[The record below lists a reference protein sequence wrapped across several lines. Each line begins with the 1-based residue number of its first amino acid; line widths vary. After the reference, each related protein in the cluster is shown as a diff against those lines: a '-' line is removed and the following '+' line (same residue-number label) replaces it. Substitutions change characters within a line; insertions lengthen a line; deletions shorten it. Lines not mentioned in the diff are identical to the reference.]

1 MTAQKESEEFMK
13 AYAKIAKIAMTVM
26 LLAAFFLLSGFRA
39 QTIIHDDG
47 SETQDVLKVSDSDK
61 GQKDLKADA
70 DEFQKRNYTI
80 MDYNNDNG
88 EGFRAMKTITKDGA
102 SKSSVDHIVHKT
114 HDGLICSTYYID
126 YNFDGNSIQTLRLG
140 TPMPENGVD
149 LEYIVSFPS
158 GTRVVSNSDKADDQG
173 STYLWNLSNS
183 NPTEIKL
190 QATVWHKL
198 FIYIALF
205 LVVLILLIVLIM
217 EHRRKNVISWK
228 RAAHMRKLEM
238 MLLCI
243 PIIILG
249 YMGYEYYVGT
259 HVTAASLDKVA
270 EQQQEELLE
279 NREEDKRLQDADAR
293 KQRSGEMAAA
303 RIRSK
308 ANDISNEL
316 RNLKVQYRNGSISR
330 SSARSQAQS
339 LAQQA
344 KDMLNESTNLSQA
357 DRDVL
362 EQLIDNVVAEAESIG
377 VSSSSSSRSSSQETR
392 RSESAS
398 DSQSTT
404 RSRSDDKSTANT
416 KSSDSSKTR
425 QSSDNN
431 RDASKTSKQ

>member
-1 MTAQKESEEFMK
+1 MK

-47 SETQDVLKVSDSDK
+47 SETQDVLKVSDSAQ
-61 GQKDLKADA
+61 GQKSLKDDA

-126 YNFDGNSIQTLRLG
+126 YNFDRDSIQSLRLG
-140 TPMPENGVD
+140 APMPENGVD

-205 LVVLILLIVLIM
+205 LVVLVLIIVLIM

-228 RAAHMRKLEM
+228 RAAHMRKVEM

-243 PIIILG
+243 PLIILG

-293 KQRSGEMAAA
+293 KQRSGEMVAA

-316 RNLKVQYRNGSISR
+316 RNLKVQYRNGAISR

-357 DRDVL
+357 DREVL
-362 EQLIDNVVAEAESIG
+362 EQLIDNVVAEADSIG
-377 VSSSSSSRSSSQETR
+377 ASAPSRSSSQETR
-392 RSESAS
+392 RSESTS
-398 DSQSTT
+398 SSQSTT
-404 RSRSDDKSTANT
+404 RSRSDDKSTNT
-416 KSSDSSKTR
+416 KSSDSSKSR

-431 RDASKTSKQ
+431 RDTGKTNKQ

>member
-1 MTAQKESEEFMK
+1 MK
-13 AYAKIAKIAMTVM
+13 AYARIAKIAMTVM

-47 SETQDVLKVSDSDK
+47 SETQDVLKVSDSAK

-80 MDYNNDNG
+80 MDYNNDND

-126 YNFDGNSIQTLRLG
+126 YNFDENSIQTLRLG
-140 TPMPENGVD
+140 APMPENGVD

-205 LVVLILLIVLIM
+205 LVVLVLIIVLIM

-344 KDMLNESTNLSQA
+344 KDMLSESTNLSQA
-357 DRDVL
+357 DHDVL
-362 EQLIDNVVAEAESIG
+362 EQLIDNVVAEADSIG
-377 VSSSSSSRSSSQETR
+377 ASAPSRSSSQETR

-398 DSQSTT
+398 ESQSTT
-404 RSRSDDKSTANT
+404 RSRSDDRSTNTT
-416 KSSDSSKTR
+416 KSSDSSKSR

-431 RDASKTSKQ
+431 RDTGKNK

>member
-1 MTAQKESEEFMK
+1 MK
-13 AYAKIAKIAMTVM
+13 AYARIAKIAMTVM

-47 SETQDVLKVSDSDK
+47 SETQDVLKVSDSAK

-126 YNFDGNSIQTLRLG
+126 YNFDENSIQTLRLG
-140 TPMPENGVD
+140 APMPENGVD

-205 LVVLILLIVLIM
+205 LVVLVLIIVLIM

-228 RAAHMRKLEM
+228 RAAHMSKLEM

-344 KDMLNESTNLSQA
+344 KDMLSESTNLSQA
-357 DRDVL
+357 DHDVL
-362 EQLIDNVVAEAESIG
+362 EQLIDNVVAEADSIG
-377 VSSSSSSRSSSQETR
+377 ASAPSRSSSQETR

-398 DSQSTT
+398 ESQSTT
-404 RSRSDDKSTANT
+404 RSRSDDRSTNTT
-416 KSSDSSKTR
+416 KSSDSSKSR

-431 RDASKTSKQ
+431 RDTGKNK

>member
-1 MTAQKESEEFMK
+1 MK

-47 SETQDVLKVSDSDK
+47 SETQDVLKVTDSSK
-61 GQKDLKADA
+61 EKDTLKTDA
-70 DEFQKRNYTI
+70 DEFQKRNFTI
-80 MDYNNDNG
+80 MDYSNDNG

-102 SKSSVDHIVHKT
+102 SKSSVDHVVHKT

-126 YNFDGNSIQTLRLG
+126 YNFDGDSIKSLRLG
-140 TPMPENGVD
+140 APMPENGVD
-149 LEYIVSFPS
+149 LEYIISFPS

-173 STYLWNLSNS
+173 STYLWNLSGS
-183 NPTEIKL
+183 NPKEIKL

-205 LVVLILLIVLIM
+205 LVVLILIIVLIM

-228 RAAHMRKLEM
+228 RAAHLRKIEM
-238 MLLCI
+238 MLLFI
-243 PIIILG
+243 PLLILG
-249 YMGYEYYVGT
+249 YMGYEYYIGT

-316 RNLKVQYRNGSISR
+316 RSLKVQYRNGSVSR
-330 SSARSQAQS
+330 SDARSQAQS

-344 KDMLNESTNLSQA
+344 KDMLSDSTGLSQA
-357 DRDVL
+357 DREVL
-362 EQLIDNVVAEAESIG
+362 EQLIDNVVAEADSIG
-377 VSSSSSSRSSSQETR
+377 TAPSRSSSQSSSRSSS
-392 RSESAS
+392 S
-398 DSQSTT
+398 SQSTST
-404 RSRSDDKSTANT
+404 NRSTSSKQSST
-416 KSSDSSKTR
+416 KSSQNS
-425 QSSDNN
+425 QSSQRDNN
-431 RDASKTSKQ
+431 RTNKQ

>member
-1 MTAQKESEEFMK
+1 MAQKESENFMK
-13 AYAKIAKIAMTVM
+13 AYARIAKIAMTVM

-47 SETQDVLKVSDSDK
+47 SETQDVLKVSDSAK

-126 YNFDGNSIQTLRLG
+126 YNFDENSIQTLRLG
-140 TPMPENGVD
+140 APMPENGVD

-205 LVVLILLIVLIM
+205 LVVLVLIIVLIM

-344 KDMLNESTNLSQA
+344 KDMLSESTNLFQA

-362 EQLIDNVVAEAESIG
+362 EQLIDNVVAEADSIG
-377 VSSSSSSRSSSQETR
+377 ASAPSRSSSQETR

-398 DSQSTT
+398 ESQSTT
-404 RSRSDDKSTANT
+404 RSRSDDKSTNAT
-416 KSSDSSKTR
+416 KSSDSSKSR

-431 RDASKTSKQ
+431 RDTGKTNKQ

>member
-1 MTAQKESEEFMK
+1 MK
-13 AYAKIAKIAMTVM
+13 AYARIAKIAMTVM

-47 SETQDVLKVSDSDK
+47 SETQDVLKVSDSAK

-126 YNFDGNSIQTLRLG
+126 YNFDENSIQTLRLG
-140 TPMPENGVD
+140 APMPENGVD
-149 LEYIVSFPS
+149 LEYIVSFPA

-198 FIYIALF
+198 FIYIALV
-205 LVVLILLIVLIM
+205 LVVLVLIIVLIM

-344 KDMLNESTNLSQA
+344 KDMLSESTNLSQA
-357 DRDVL
+357 DHDVL
-362 EQLIDNVVAEAESIG
+362 EQLIDNVVAEADSIG
-377 VSSSSSSRSSSQETR
+377 ASAPSRSSSQETR

-398 DSQSTT
+398 ESQSTT
-404 RSRSDDKSTANT
+404 RSRSDDRSTNTT
-416 KSSDSSKTR
+416 KSSDSSKSR

-431 RDASKTSKQ
+431 RDTGKNK

>member
-1 MTAQKESEEFMK
+1 MK
-13 AYAKIAKIAMTVM
+13 AYARIAKIAMTVM

-47 SETQDVLKVSDSDK
+47 SETQDVLKVSDSAK

-126 YNFDGNSIQTLRLG
+126 YNFDENSIQTLRLG
-140 TPMPENGVD
+140 APMPENGVD

-205 LVVLILLIVLIM
+205 LVVLVLIIVLIM

-330 SSARSQAQS
+330 SLARSQAQS

-344 KDMLNESTNLSQA
+344 KDMLSESTNLSQA
-357 DRDVL
+357 DRDAL
-362 EQLIDNVVAEAESIG
+362 EQLVDNVVAEADSIG
-377 VSSSSSSRSSSQETR
+377 ASAPSRSSSQETR

-398 DSQSTT
+398 ESQSTT
-404 RSRSDDKSTANT
+404 RSRSDDKSTNTT
-416 KSSDSSKTR
+416 KSSDSSKSR

-431 RDASKTSKQ
+431 RDTGKKQINNKDF

>member
-1 MTAQKESEEFMK
+1 MK
-13 AYAKIAKIAMTVM
+13 AYARIAKIAMTVM

-47 SETQDVLKVSDSDK
+47 SETQDVLKVSDSAK

-126 YNFDGNSIQTLRLG
+126 YNFDENSIQTLRLG
-140 TPMPENGVD
+140 APMPENGVD

-205 LVVLILLIVLIM
+205 LVVLVLIIVLIM

-344 KDMLNESTNLSQA
+344 KDMLSESTNLSQA
-357 DRDVL
+357 DHDVL
-362 EQLIDNVVAEAESIG
+362 EQLIDNVVAEADSIG
-377 VSSSSSSRSSSQETR
+377 ASAPSRSSSQETR

-398 DSQSTT
+398 ESQGTT
-404 RSRSDDKSTANT
+404 RSRSDDRSTNTT
-416 KSSDSSKTR
+416 KSSDSSKSR

-431 RDASKTSKQ
+431 RDTGKNK

>member
-1 MTAQKESEEFMK
+1 MAQKESENFMK
-13 AYAKIAKIAMTVM
+13 AYARIAKIAMTVM

-47 SETQDVLKVSDSDK
+47 SETQDVLKVSDSAK

-126 YNFDGNSIQTLRLG
+126 YNFDENSIQTLRLG
-140 TPMPENGVD
+140 APMPENGVD

-205 LVVLILLIVLIM
+205 LVVLVLIIVLIM

-238 MLLCI
+238 LLLCLLFFMVGF
-243 PIIILG
+243 LG
-249 YMGYEYYVGT
+249 FDFFVGT
-259 HVTAASLDKVA
+259 VVSAASLDKVA

-344 KDMLNESTNLSQA
+344 KDMLSESTNLSQA

-362 EQLIDNVVAEAESIG
+362 EQLIDNVVAEADSIG
-377 VSSSSSSRSSSQETR
+377 ASAPSRSSSQETR

-398 DSQSTT
+398 ESQSTT
-404 RSRSDDKSTANT
+404 RSRSDDKSTNAT
-416 KSSDSSKTR
+416 KSSDSSKSR

-431 RDASKTSKQ
+431 RDTGKTNKQ

>member
-1 MTAQKESEEFMK
+1 MMAQKESEDFMK
-13 AYAKIAKIAMTVM
+13 AYARIAKIAMTVM

-47 SETQDVLKVSDSDK
+47 SETQDVLKVSDSAK

-126 YNFDGNSIQTLRLG
+126 YNFDENSIQTLRLG
-140 TPMPENGVD
+140 APMPENGVD

-205 LVVLILLIVLIM
+205 LVVLVLIIVLIM

-344 KDMLNESTNLSQA
+344 KDMLSESTNLSQA
-357 DRDVL
+357 DHDVL
-362 EQLIDNVVAEAESIG
+362 EQLIDNVVAEADSIG
-377 VSSSSSSRSSSQETR
+377 ASAPSRSSSQETR

-398 DSQSTT
+398 ESQSTT
-404 RSRSDDKSTANT
+404 RSRSDDKSTNTT
-416 KSSDSSKTR
+416 KSSDSSKSR

-431 RDASKTSKQ
+431 RDTGKNK

>member
-1 MTAQKESEEFMK
+1 MK
-13 AYAKIAKIAMTVM
+13 AYARIAKIAMTVM

-47 SETQDVLKVSDSDK
+47 SETQDVLKVSDSAK

-126 YNFDGNSIQTLRLG
+126 YNFDENSIQTLRLG
-140 TPMPENGVD
+140 APMPENGVD

-205 LVVLILLIVLIM
+205 LVVLVLIIVLIM

-344 KDMLNESTNLSQA
+344 KDMLSESTNLSQA
-357 DRDVL
+357 DHDVL
-362 EQLIDNVVAEAESIG
+362 EQLIDNVVAEADSIG
-377 VSSSSSSRSSSQETR
+377 ASAPSRSSSQETR

-398 DSQSTT
+398 EFQSTT
-404 RSRSDDKSTANT
+404 RSRSDDRSTNTT
-416 KSSDSSKTR
+416 KSSDSSKSR

-431 RDASKTSKQ
+431 RDTGKNK

>member
-1 MTAQKESEEFMK
+1 MAQKESENFMK
-13 AYAKIAKIAMTVM
+13 AYARIAKIAMTVM

-47 SETQDVLKVSDSDK
+47 SETQDVLKVSDSAK

-126 YNFDGNSIQTLRLG
+126 YNFDENSIQTLRLG
-140 TPMPENGVD
+140 APMPENGVD

-205 LVVLILLIVLIM
+205 LVVLVLIIVLIM

-344 KDMLNESTNLSQA
+344 KDMLSESTNLPQA

-362 EQLIDNVVAEAESIG
+362 EQLIDNVVAEADSIG
-377 VSSSSSSRSSSQETR
+377 ASAPSRSSSQETR

-398 DSQSTT
+398 ESQSTT
-404 RSRSDDKSTANT
+404 RSRSDDKSTNAT
-416 KSSDSSKTR
+416 KSSDSSKSR

-431 RDASKTSKQ
+431 RDTGKTNKQ

>member
-1 MTAQKESEEFMK
+1 MMARKESEDFMK
-13 AYAKIAKIAMTVM
+13 AYARIAKIAMTVM

-47 SETQDVLKVSDSDK
+47 SETQDVLKVSDSAK

-126 YNFDGNSIQTLRLG
+126 YNFDENSIQTLRLG
-140 TPMPENGVD
+140 APMPENGVD

-205 LVVLILLIVLIM
+205 LVVLVLIIVLIM

-344 KDMLNESTNLSQA
+344 KDMLSESTNLSQA
-357 DRDVL
+357 DHDVL
-362 EQLIDNVVAEAESIG
+362 EQLIDNVVAEADSIG
-377 VSSSSSSRSSSQETR
+377 ASAPSRSSSQETR

-398 DSQSTT
+398 ESQSTT
-404 RSRSDDKSTANT
+404 RSRSDDRSTNTT
-416 KSSDSSKTR
+416 KSSDSSKSR

-431 RDASKTSKQ
+431 RDTGKNK

>member
-1 MTAQKESEEFMK
+1 MAQKESENFMK
-13 AYAKIAKIAMTVM
+13 AYARIAKIAMTVM

-47 SETQDVLKVSDSDK
+47 SETQDVLKVSDSAK

-126 YNFDGNSIQTLRLG
+126 YNFDENSIQTLRLG
-140 TPMPENGVD
+140 APMPENGVD

-205 LVVLILLIVLIM
+205 LVVLVLIIVLIM

-270 EQQQEELLE
+270 EQQQEELME
-279 NREEDKRLQDADAR
+279 NREQDTRLHDAEAS
-293 KQRSGEMAAA
+293 KQRSGDMSAA

-344 KDMLNESTNLSQA
+344 KDMLSESTNLSQA

-362 EQLIDNVVAEAESIG
+362 EQLIDNVVAEADSIG
-377 VSSSSSSRSSSQETR
+377 ASAPSRSSSQETR

-398 DSQSTT
+398 ESQSTT
-404 RSRSDDKSTANT
+404 RSRSDDKSTNAT
-416 KSSDSSKTR
+416 KSSDSSKSR

-431 RDASKTSKQ
+431 RDTGKTNKQ

>member
-1 MTAQKESEEFMK
+1 MMAQKESEDFMK
-13 AYAKIAKIAMTVM
+13 AYARIAKIAMTVM

-47 SETQDVLKVSDSDK
+47 SETQDVLKVSDSAK

-126 YNFDGNSIQTLRLG
+126 YNFDENSIQTLRLG
-140 TPMPENGVD
+140 APMPENGVD

-205 LVVLILLIVLIM
+205 LVVLVLIIVLIM

-344 KDMLNESTNLSQA
+344 KDMLSESTNLSQA
-357 DRDVL
+357 DHDVL
-362 EQLIDNVVAEAESIG
+362 EQLIDNVVAEADSIG
-377 VSSSSSSRSSSQETR
+377 ASAPSRSSSQETR

-398 DSQSTT
+398 ESQGTT
-404 RSRSDDKSTANT
+404 RSRSDDRSTNTT
-416 KSSDSSKTR
+416 KSSDSSKSR

-431 RDASKTSKQ
+431 RDTGKNK

>member
-1 MTAQKESEEFMK
+1 MTAQKESEETMK

-47 SETQDVLKVSDSDK
+47 SETQDVLKVSDSAQ
-61 GQKDLKADA
+61 GQKSLKDDA

-126 YNFDGNSIQTLRLG
+126 YNFDGDSIQSLRLG
-140 TPMPENGVD
+140 APMPENGVD

-205 LVVLILLIVLIM
+205 LVVLVLIIVLIM

-228 RAAHMRKLEM
+228 RAAHMRKVEM

-293 KQRSGEMAAA
+293 KQRSGEMVAA

-316 RNLKVQYRNGSISR
+316 RNLKVQYRNGAISR

-357 DRDVL
+357 DREVL
-362 EQLIDNVVAEAESIG
+362 EQLIDNVVAEADSIG
-377 VSSSSSSRSSSQETR
+377 ASAPSRSSSQETR
-392 RSESAS
+392 RSESTS
-398 DSQSTT
+398 SSQSTT
-404 RSRSDDKSTANT
+404 RSRSDDKSANT
-416 KSSDSSKTR
+416 KSSDSSKSR

-431 RDASKTSKQ
+431 RDTGKTNKQ

>member
-1 MTAQKESEEFMK
+1 MK
-13 AYAKIAKIAMTVM
+13 AYARIAKIAMTVM

-47 SETQDVLKVSDSDK
+47 SETQDVLKVSDSAK

-126 YNFDGNSIQTLRLG
+126 YNFDENSIQTLRLG
-140 TPMPENGVD
+140 APMPENGVD

-205 LVVLILLIVLIM
+205 LVVLVLIIVLIM

-344 KDMLNESTNLSQA
+344 KDMLSESTNLSHA
-357 DRDVL
+357 DHDVL
-362 EQLIDNVVAEAESIG
+362 EQLIDNVVAEADSIG
-377 VSSSSSSRSSSQETR
+377 ASAPSRSSSQETR

-398 DSQSTT
+398 ESQSTT
-404 RSRSDDKSTANT
+404 RSRSDDRSTNTT
-416 KSSDSSKTR
+416 KSSDSSKSR

-431 RDASKTSKQ
+431 RDTGKNK

>member
-1 MTAQKESEEFMK
+1 MAQKESENFMK
-13 AYAKIAKIAMTVM
+13 AYARIAKIAMTVM

-47 SETQDVLKVSDSDK
+47 SETQDVLKVSDSAK

-126 YNFDGNSIQTLRLG
+126 YNFDENSIQTLRLG
-140 TPMPENGVD
+140 APMPENGVD

-205 LVVLILLIVLIM
+205 LVVLVLIIVLIM

-259 HVTAASLDKVA
+259 HVTAASLDKVV

-344 KDMLNESTNLSQA
+344 KDMLSESTNLTQA

-362 EQLIDNVVAEAESIG
+362 EQLIDNVVAEADSIG
-377 VSSSSSSRSSSQETR
+377 ASAPSRSSSQETR

-398 DSQSTT
+398 ESQSTT
-404 RSRSDDKSTANT
+404 RSRSDDKSTNAT
-416 KSSDSSKTR
+416 KSSDSSKSR

-431 RDASKTSKQ
+431 RDTGKTNKQ

>member
-1 MTAQKESEEFMK
+1 MK

-47 SETQDVLKVSDSDK
+47 SETQDVLKVSDSAQ
-61 GQKDLKADA
+61 GQKSLKDDA

-126 YNFDGNSIQTLRLG
+126 YNFDGDSIHSLRLG
-140 TPMPENGVD
+140 APMPENGVD

-205 LVVLILLIVLIM
+205 LVVLVLIIVLIM

-228 RAAHMRKLEM
+228 RAAHMRKVEM

-243 PIIILG
+243 PLIILG

-293 KQRSGEMAAA
+293 KQRSGEMVAA

-316 RNLKVQYRNGSISR
+316 RSLKVQYRNGSISR

-357 DRDVL
+357 DREVL
-362 EQLIDNVVAEAESIG
+362 EQLIDNVVAEADSIG
-377 VSSSSSSRSSSQETR
+377 ASAPSRSSSQETR
-392 RSESAS
+392 RSESTS
-398 DSQSTT
+398 SSQSTT
-404 RSRSDDKSTANT
+404 RSRSDDKSTNT
-416 KSSDSSKTR
+416 KSSDSSKSR

-431 RDASKTSKQ
+431 RDTGKTNKQ